1 MKNSTARKLKQLV
14 ALINKELL
22 ETSTRCEKQL
32 LQTEKQLTQT
42 SNKLTKLYMAL
53 ESGKLDLEDLAPRIK
68 ELRIHQQ
75 EMQKQRDHLLSSVNS
90 EASESLDTDTVIGY
104 VKELE
109 QILGE
114 APFLQRKT
122 FIRSFVKRV
131 EVNPKKVVVDYT
143 IPLPL
148 ETKRTSTR
156 EVLYTDRIGSG
167 GRIRTHDL
175 RVMGST
181 G

>member
-1 MKNSTARKLKQLV
+1 MTFYHRQTLRAIGLVWGRKV
-14 ALINKELL
+14 
-22 ETSTRCEKQL
+22 
-32 LQTEKQLTQT
+32 
-42 SNKLTKLYMAL
+42 
-53 ESGKLDLEDLAPRIK
+53 
-68 ELRIHQQ
+68 
-75 EMQKQRDHLLSSVNS
+75 
-90 EASESLDTDTVIGY
+90 TDTVIGY

-148 ETKRTSTR
+148 ETKRTSTK

-167 GRIRTHDL
+167 GWIRTNDL
-175 RVMGST
+175 RVMSPTSFHCST
-181 G
+181 PR